1 MASDLQPGDV
11 TTLGALRP
19 GYVGMF
25 VLDEGESKP
34 FVATAERDGGYVV
47 IEYTNGGGVHSIL
60 SPVRYL
66 GRGRI
71 EPARIVMDSEPDPTI
86 EQTVRRVLA
95 AAVGDGIVTYDRDPT
110 RLTAGELVGA
120 ANVLNDAMGEQQR
133 RIAELES
140 QVRTLREYARECADN
155 FDCDNYAHRYETL
168 CRKCEASAA
177 LAATAPKGE
186 TCTT

>member
-1 MASDLQPGDV
+1 MKESDLKPGDV

-19 GYVGMF
+19 GDVGMF

-71 EPARIVMDSEPDPTI
+71 EPARIVMDGEPD
-86 EQTVRRVLA
+86 RV
-95 AAVGDGIVTYDRDPT
+95 
-110 RLTAGELVGA
+110 
-120 ANVLNDAMGEQQR
+120 
-133 RIAELES
+133 AELES
-140 QVRTLREYARECADN
+140 QVRALREACE
-155 FDCDNYAHRYETL
+155 ESVGQ
-168 CRKCEASAA
+168 CRNGGRWGMDRCTDRDSCNVCSPLRSA
-177 LAATAPKGE
+177 LAATDHNAKE
-186 TCTT
+186 KACTT